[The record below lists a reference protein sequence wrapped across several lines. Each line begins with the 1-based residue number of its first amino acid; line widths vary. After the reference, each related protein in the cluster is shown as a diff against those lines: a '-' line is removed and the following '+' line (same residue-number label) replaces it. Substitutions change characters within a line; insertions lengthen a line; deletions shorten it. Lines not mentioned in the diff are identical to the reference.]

1 MLFSFIWLIF
11 ALRNQDN
18 RKMDKKATN
27 ALIKELRETL
37 SGELDVNDFEFG
49 MGELTADFGTMDK
62 ELELSENITAVVDFK
77 AEGWRHV
84 DRVDYYTP
92 PEEHGEI
99 TISITHV
106 DFYDINGDKVAE
118 HDAPWPSCYDKQ
130 NTIKLTF

>member
-1 MLFSFIWLIF
+1 
-11 ALRNQDN
+11 
-18 RKMDKKATN
+18 MDKKATN

-49 MGELTADFGTMDK
+49 MGELTADFGTMDR
-62 ELELSENITAVVDFK
+62 ELELSDNITAVVDFK

-84 DRVDYYTP
+84 DMGDYYTP

-99 TISITHV
+99 TISITHA

>member
-1 MLFSFIWLIF
+1 MLFSFIWLTF

-27 ALIKELRETL
+27 ALLKELRETL

-62 ELELSENITAVVDFK
+62 ELELSDNITAVVDFK

-84 DRVDYYTP
+84 DRGDYYTP

>member
-27 ALIKELRETL
+27 ALLKELRETL

-62 ELELSENITAVVDFK
+62 ELELSDNITAVVDFK

-84 DRVDYYTP
+84 DRGDYYTP

>member
-1 MLFSFIWLIF
+1 
-11 ALRNQDN
+11 
-18 RKMDKKATN
+18 MDKKATN

-62 ELELSENITAVVDFK
+62 ELELSDNITAVVDFK

-84 DRVDYYTP
+84 DRGDYYIP

>member
-1 MLFSFIWLIF
+1 
-11 ALRNQDN
+11 
-18 RKMDKKATN
+18 MDKKATN

-62 ELELSENITAVVDFK
+62 ELELSDNVTAVADFK

-84 DRVDYYTP
+84 DRGDYYTP

>member
-27 ALIKELRETL
+27 ALLKELRETL
-37 SGELDVNDFEFG
+37 SGELDVYDFEFG
-49 MGELTADFGTMDK
+49 MGELTADFGTMDR
-62 ELELSENITAVVDFK
+62 ELELSDNITAVVDFK

-84 DRVDYYTP
+84 DRGDYYTP

>member
-62 ELELSENITAVVDFK
+62 ELELSDNITAVVDFK

-84 DRVDYYTP
+84 DRGDYYTP